1 MPIDTTQVYRDQA
14 GHLFDTPDADRIAAL
29 SETIATKADASA
41 IPQPATTTP
50 KTEMTGGAV
59 GAQPTRYAR
68 EDHQH
73 PRLTSTTY
81 ATLASDGTATVAFT
95 RPFTNKPGITMTETD
110 VAGKQP
116 LICSVQSWV
125 RETMTPAPAGA
136 YIGCVIKGQRAQVL
150 PTINPLSGLLTL
162 LTAVVSGVNA
172 IVGQLTNYNVFGGT
186 VDGAVVSII
195 AVARSDVSAS

>member
-1 MPIDTTQVYRDQA
+1 MAEISGGPSLGEVQA
-14 GHLFDTPDADRIAAL
+14 LMAA
-29 SETIATKADASA
+29 TV
-41 IPQPATTTP
+41 PQPASAAP
-50 KTEMTGGAV
+50 KVEMTGGATGQQV
-59 GAQPTRYAR
+59 QRYAL

-81 ATLASDGTATVAFT
+81 ATLAADGTATVTFT

-116 LICSVQSWV
+116 LICAVQSWV
-125 RETMTPAPAGA
+125 QDGSSRYT
-136 YIGCVIKGQRAQVL
+136 GCIIKGQRAQVL

-162 LTAVVSGVNA
+162 LSAVVSGVNTV
-172 IVGQLTNYNVFGGT
+172 VGQLTNYNVFGGT

-195 AVARSDVSAS
+195 AVARSDVSPS